1 MYWEWKR
8 LADLKSQRVE
18 KTSKITKSNSNPSP
32 SHPLILALSGVSTCF
47 WTNLLDFFQWQEG
60 GTTEN
65 TTSTAGKLY
74 TPKHPA
80 FQEQRSGDIFTVL
93 GKWASRTGESLHRT
107 SLVLCFPSCQ
117 QVLLNPPMH
126 SCSVQ
131 LNAFAKVAF
140 IRENGKQGA
149 YRHKM
154 GNQSSWLLFAAR
166 SFSYFVTLKITTWP
180 FSTKLSI
187 TNSTHYTLMSLRL
200 AANYVKNTLGI
211 F

>member
-1 MYWEWKR
+1 M
-8 LADLKSQRVE
+8 
-18 KTSKITKSNSNPSP
+18 
-32 SHPLILALSGVSTCF
+32 
-47 WTNLLDFFQWQEG
+47 LLDKSIGFLP
-60 GTTEN
+60 
-65 TTSTAGKLY
+65 TAGRGDNWKYTFHCWQTVY

-80 FQEQRSGDIFTVL
+80 FQEQRSGDICAVL
-93 GKWASRTGESLHRT
+93 GKWAPRTGESLHQA
-107 SLVLCFPSCQ
+107 SLVLCFHSCQ
-117 QVLLNPPMH
+117 QILLTPPMH
-126 SCSVQ
+126 SCCVQ
-131 LNAFAKVAF
+131 LNAFAKGAF

-154 GNQSSWLLFAAR
+154 GNQGSWLLFAAH

-187 TNSTHYTLMSLRL
+187 TNSMHYTPMSLRL